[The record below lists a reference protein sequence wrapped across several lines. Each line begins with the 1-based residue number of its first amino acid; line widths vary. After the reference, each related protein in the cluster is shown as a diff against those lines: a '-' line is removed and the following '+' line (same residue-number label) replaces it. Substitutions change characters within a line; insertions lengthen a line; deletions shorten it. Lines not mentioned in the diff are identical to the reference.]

1 MEIEVAISK
10 ISKMGNSESGDTIE
24 IVERPNGGLSIV
36 MAEVV
41 SKVADKKAISSA
53 IVRKVIAW
61 IGEGIRDGAAA
72 RAASDF
78 LFTEHKG
85 QLSACLNIISF
96 DRQTDTIVV
105 TRNNPTPVF
114 IYQDDELNCLS
125 GQSQCIGNSMNIR
138 PVISEIPLIPNTLLV
153 LYSTGVEQSEKNME
167 QDFDICMIIRSLLE
181 DQEPTAVE
189 IANTLLTDS
198 IRMNQSSPK
207 EDMSVVAARISHN
220 EESRIRKMSVNYP
233 LPQKYDESSL

>member
-10 ISKMGNSESGDTIE
+10 ISKLGNAESGDTIE

-41 SKVADKKAISSA
+41 SQVLDKKAISSA

-114 IYQDDELNCLS
+114 IYQEDDLNCLS
-125 GQSQCIGNSMNIR
+125 GQSQCIGTSMNIR

-153 LYSTGVEQSEKNME
+153 LYSTGIEHSEKNME
-167 QDFDICMIIRSLLE
+167 KDFDICMLIRSLLE
-181 DQEPTAVE
+181 DQEPTADE

-198 IRMNQSSPK
+198 IRMHQNSPK
-207 EDMSVVAARISHN
+207 EDMSVVAALITHK

-233 LPQKYDESSL
+233 LPQKYDDSSL